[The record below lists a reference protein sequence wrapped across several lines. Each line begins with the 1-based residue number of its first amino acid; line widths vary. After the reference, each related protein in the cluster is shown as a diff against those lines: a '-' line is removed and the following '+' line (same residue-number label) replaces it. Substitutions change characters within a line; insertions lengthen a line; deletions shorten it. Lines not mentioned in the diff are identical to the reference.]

1 MFEPT
6 TLMMI
11 VGSLVAMTAVWGALR
26 PMANTDPFCV

>member
-11 VGSLVAMTAVWGALR
+11 VGSLIAMTAVWGALR
-26 PMANTDPFCV
+26 PMASTDPYYV

>member
-11 VGSLVAMTAVWGALR
+11 AGSFVAITAVWGALR
-26 PMANTDPFCV
+26 PMAKTDPYYV